1 MTEDAVR
8 IIPLGGLG
16 EIGKNMTAVEYRGKI
31 VVLDCGVE
39 FPSEDMLGIDLVLP
53 DIRWLIE
60 RQQDVLAF
68 VITHGHEDHQGA
80 LPFVLRRLNR
90 PVYGSR
96 FTLALI
102 QSKLEEHGLLKSVEL
117 NEVSDRS
124 RLRLGPF
131 DLSFIATSH
140 SIPDSLSI
148 VLGTDLGA
156 VVLTGDYR
164 FDHTPIDGR
173 VTDVDAFSR
182 LGEQG
187 VLALL
192 GDSTNA
198 EAPGSTASEATVS
211 QAFHQIF
218 AEAEGRVIVAS
229 FASHI
234 HRIQQAITI
243 AHMHGRKFALS
254 GRSMVKN
261 ANIARNLGYLK
272 VPEGAM
278 IKLTQIDEYRPEEI
292 LILSTGSQGE
302 PLSAL
307 TRMAFNDHPQVELHE
322 GDTVVISAKA
332 IPGNERSVTATIDRL
347 LKVGAAVIYGERS
360 GIHVSGHAAQ
370 EDLKMMLNLTR
381 PRFLVPVHGE
391 YRMQHLHAELARQ
404 SGIPD
409 EDIFILENGDVLEL
423 EADNG
428 EIVDKV
434 PTGMVFVDGSELGDP
449 EGVVLRDRQQLAA
462 DGILIAVVTVD
473 AQSGDTVAP
482 AELVARGFL
491 HDDERLKGVLDE
503 CGVALDELMEELG
516 EEHVT
521 GRKLIRE
528 DISLRLSELVFR
540 RTKSRPLIMPVVVE
554 V

>member
-1 MTEDAVR
+1 MNQDAVR

-16 EIGKNMTAVEYRGKI
+16 EIGKNMTAIEYRGKI

-39 FPSEDMLGIDLVLP
+39 FPREEMLGIDLVIP
-53 DIRWLIE
+53 DIRWLVE
-60 RQQDVLAF
+60 RRDDILAF
-68 VITHGHEDHQGA
+68 LITHGHEDHQGA
-80 LPFVLRRLNR
+80 LPFVLRQLNK

-102 QSKLEEHGLLKSVEL
+102 KSKLDEHGLLKVVEL
-117 NEVSDRS
+117 NEVSEKS
-124 RLRLGPF
+124 RFRLGPF
-131 DLSFIATSH
+131 DVSFVATSH
-140 SIPDSLSI
+140 SVPDSLAI
-148 VLGTDLGA
+148 VLGTHLGA

-173 VTDVDAFSR
+173 ITDVNAFAQ
-182 LGEQG
+182 LGQEG

-192 GDSTNA
+192 GDSTNV
-198 EAPGSTASEATVS
+198 EAPGSTASESTVG

-234 HRIQQAITI
+234 HRVQQAITI
-243 AHMHGRKFALS
+243 AHLHGRKFALS
-254 GRSMVKN
+254 GRSMIKN
-261 ANIARNLGYLK
+261 ANIARNLGYLD
-272 VPEGAM
+272 VPDGAM
-278 IKLTQIDEYRPEEI
+278 IKLTQIDDYRPEEV

-347 LKVGAAVIYGERS
+347 LKVGATVIYGERS
-360 GIHVSGHAAQ
+360 GIHVSGHAARD
-370 EDLKMMLNLTR
+370 DLRMMLNLVH
-381 PRFLVPVHGE
+381 PQYFVPVHGE
-391 YRMQHLHAELARQ
+391 YRMQHFHAELARQ

-423 EADNG
+423 MADNG

-434 PTGMVFVDGSELGDP
+434 PTGMVFVDGYEIGDA
-449 EGVVLRDRQQLAA
+449 EGLVLRDRQQLAG

-473 AQSGDTVAP
+473 AQTGASVAP
-482 AELVARGFL
+482 PELVARGFL
-491 HDDERLKGVLDE
+491 HDDARLQDVLDE
-503 CGVALDELMEELG
+503 CAEALDSLLGELG
-516 EEHVT
+516 AEHVT
-521 GRKLIRE
+521 GPHLIRE
-528 DISLRLSELVFR
+528 DVTQRLSELVFR

>member
-53 DIRWLIE
+53 DIRWLMQ
-60 RQQDVLAF
+60 RQRDVLAF

-102 QSKLEEHGLLKSVEL
+102 KSKLEEHGLLKSVEL
-117 NEVSDRS
+117 NEVSDTS
-124 RLRLGPF
+124 KLRLGPF

-173 VTDVDAFSR
+173 VTDVDAFAR

-198 EAPGSTASEATVS
+198 EAPGTTASESTVS
-211 QAFHQIF
+211 HAFHQIF

-243 AHMHGRKFALS
+243 AHLHGRKFALS

-272 VPEGAM
+272 VPEDAM

-347 LKVGAAVIYGERS
+347 LKVGATVIYGERS

-381 PRFLVPVHGE
+381 PRFLLPVHGE
-391 YRMQHLHAELARQ
+391 YRMQYRHAELARQ
-404 SGIPD
+404 SGMSD

-434 PTGMVFVDGSELGDP
+434 ATGMVFVDGSEIGDP
-449 EGVVLRDRQQLAA
+449 EGLVLRDRQQLAG

-473 AQSGDTVAP
+473 AQTGDSVAAP
-482 AELVARGFL
+482 ELVARGFL
-491 HDDERLKGVLDE
+491 HDDERLKGILDE
-503 CGVALDELMEELG
+503 CSDALDALMDELG
-516 EEHVT
+516 AEHVT
-521 GRKLIRE
+521 GQHLIRE
-528 DISLRLSELVFR
+528 DIIQRLSELVFR
-540 RTKSRPLIMPVVVE
+540 RTKSRPLIMPIVVE

>member
-16 EIGKNMTAVEYRGKI
+16 EVGKNMTAIEYHGKI

-39 FPSEDMLGIDLVLP
+39 FPSDEMLGIDLVLP
-53 DIRWLIE
+53 DIRWLVE
-60 RQQDVLAF
+60 RRDDVLAF
-68 VITHGHEDHQGA
+68 IITHGHEDHQGA
-80 LPFVLRRLNR
+80 LPFVLKQINR

-102 QSKLEEHGLLKSVEL
+102 KSKLDEHGLLKSVDL
-117 NEVSDRS
+117 VEVNDRS
-124 RLRLGPF
+124 RLEIGPF
-131 DLSFIATSH
+131 AVSFVATSH
-140 SIPDSLSI
+140 SVPDSLSI

-173 VTDVDAFSR
+173 ITDVNAFAR
-182 LGEQG
+182 LGESG

-198 EAPGSTASEATVS
+198 EAPGSTASESTVG

-234 HRIQQAITI
+234 HRVQQAITI
-243 AHMHGRKFALS
+243 AHLHGRKFALS

-261 ANIARNLGYLK
+261 ANIARNLGYLD

-278 IKLTQIDEYRPEEI
+278 IKLTQIDDYRPEEI

-347 LKVGAAVIYGERS
+347 LKVGATVIYGERS

-370 EDLKMMLNLTR
+370 EDLKMMLNLVR
-381 PRFLVPVHGE
+381 PKYLLPVHGE

-404 SGIPD
+404 SGMAD

-423 EADNG
+423 DEDNG

-434 PTGMVFVDGSELGDP
+434 PTGMVFVDGFELGDA
-449 EGVVLRDRQQLAA
+449 EGLVLRDRQQLAA

-482 AELVARGFL
+482 PELVARGFL
-491 HDDERLKGVLDE
+491 HDDERLKGVLEE
-503 CGVALDELMEELG
+503 CGEALDGLMEELG
-516 EEHVT
+516 AEHVT
-521 GRKLIRE
+521 GQKLIRE
-528 DISLRLSELVFR
+528 DIIQRLSELVFR
-540 RTKSRPLIMPVVVE
+540 RTRSRPLIMPVVVE

>member
-102 QSKLEEHGLLKSVEL
+102 KSKLEEHGLLKSVEL
-117 NEVSDRS
+117 VEVTDTSQ
-124 RLRLGPF
+124 LQVGPF

-173 VTDVDAFSR
+173 VTDVDAFAR
-182 LGEQG
+182 LGEKG

-198 EAPGSTASEATVS
+198 EAPGTTASESTVS
-211 QAFHQIF
+211 HAFHQIF

-243 AHMHGRKFALS
+243 AHLHGRKFALS

-278 IKLTQIDEYRPEEI
+278 IKLTQIDDYRPEEI

-332 IPGNERSVTATIDRL
+332 IPGNERSVTGTIDRL
-347 LKVGAAVIYGERS
+347 LKVGATVIYGERS

-370 EDLKMMLNLTR
+370 DDLKMMLNLTR

-391 YRMQHLHAELARQ
+391 YRMQHMHAELARQ
-404 SGIPD
+404 SGISD

-423 EADNG
+423 EADNA
-428 EIVDKV
+428 EIVGKV
-434 PTGMVFVDGSELGDP
+434 ATGMVFVDGSEIGDP
-449 EGVVLRDRQQLAA
+449 EGLVLRDRQQLAG

-473 AQSGDTVAP
+473 AQTGASVAAP
-482 AELVARGFL
+482 ELVARGFL
-491 HDDERLKGVLDE
+491 HDDERLKGILDE
-503 CGVALDELMEELG
+503 CGVALDTLMGELG
-516 EEHVT
+516 AERVT
-521 GRKLIRE
+521 GRHLIRE
-528 DISLRLSELVFR
+528 DITQRLSELVFR

>member
-1 MTEDAVR
+1 MKDSLR

-16 EIGKNMTAVEYRGKI
+16 EIGKNMTAIEYHGKI

-39 FPSEDMLGIDLVLP
+39 FPRDEMLGIDLIIP
-53 DIRWLIE
+53 DIRWLLG
-60 RQQDVLAF
+60 RSDDVLAF

-80 LPFVLRRLNR
+80 LPFVLKQMNK

-102 QSKLEEHGLLKSVEL
+102 KSKLDEHGLLKVVEL
-117 NEVSDRS
+117 NEVSDTS
-124 RLRLGPF
+124 KLRLGPF
-131 DLSFIATSH
+131 DVSFIATSH
-140 SIPDSLSI
+140 SVPDSLSI
-148 VLGTDLGA
+148 VLGTELGA

-173 VTDVDAFSR
+173 ITDVNAFAQI
-182 LGEQG
+182 GQKG

-192 GDSTNA
+192 GDSTNV
-198 EAPGSTASEATVS
+198 ESPGSTASESTVG

-234 HRIQQAITI
+234 HRVQQAISI
-243 AHMHGRKFALS
+243 AHLHGRKFALS

-261 ANIARNLGYLK
+261 TNIARNLGYLD
-272 VPEGAM
+272 VPDGAM
-278 IKLTQIDEYRPEEI
+278 IKLTEIDDYRPEEI

-307 TRMAFNDHPQVELHE
+307 TRMAFNDHPQVALHE

-347 LKVGAAVIYGERS
+347 LKVGATVIYGEGS

-370 EDLKMMLNLTR
+370 EDLRMMLNLVR
-381 PRFLVPVHGE
+381 PQYFLPVHGE
-391 YRMQHLHAELARQ
+391 YRHQHFHAELARQ
-404 SGIPD
+404 SGIRD

-423 EADNG
+423 DAENG

-434 PTGMVFVDGSELGDP
+434 PTGMVFVDGYELGDA
-449 EGVVLRDRQQLAA
+449 EGLVLRDRQQLAG

-473 AQSGDTVAP
+473 SQSGDSVAP
-482 AELVARGFL
+482 PELVARGFL
-491 HDDERLKGVLDE
+491 HNDDRLQEVLDE
-503 CGVALDELMEELG
+503 CATALDDLMEELG
-516 EEHVT
+516 AVHVT
-521 GRKLIRE
+521 GQRLIRD
-528 DISLRLSELVFR
+528 DIKEKLAGLVYSRTR
-540 RTKSRPLIMPVVVE
+540 RRPLIMPVVVE

>member
-1 MTEDAVR
+1 MLV
-8 IIPLGGLG
+8 
-16 EIGKNMTAVEYRGKI
+16 
-31 VVLDCGVE
+31 CGVE
-39 FPSEDMLGIDLVLP
+39 FPSEDMLGIDLVIP
-53 DIRWLIE
+53 DIGWLLQ
-60 RQQDVLAF
+60 RKDDVLAF

-80 LPFVLRRLNR
+80 LPFVLKRLDR

-102 QSKLEEHGLLKSVEL
+102 RSKLEEHGLLKTVEL

-131 DLSFIATSH
+131 DVSFVATSH

-173 VTDVDAFSR
+173 VTDVDAFAR
-182 LGEQG
+182 LGERG

-198 EAPGSTASEATVS
+198 EAPGSTASESTVG

-234 HRIQQAITI
+234 HRVQQAIKI
-243 AHMHGRKFALS
+243 AHLHGRKFAVS
-254 GRSMVKN
+254 GRSMQKN
-261 ANIARNLGYLK
+261 VNIARNLGYLN
-272 VPEGAM
+272 VPEGSM
-278 IKLTQIDEYRPEEI
+278 VKLTEIDQHRPEEL

-307 TRMAFNDHPQVELHE
+307 SRMAWDDHPQVELNE
-322 GDTVVISAKA
+322 GDTVVISAKP
-332 IPGNERSVTATIDRL
+332 IPGNEVSVMETINRL
-347 LKVGAAVIYGERS
+347 LKAGANVIYGETS
-360 GIHVSGHAAQ
+360 GVHVSGHASQ
-370 EDLKMMLNLTR
+370 EDMRMMLNLLH
-381 PRFLVPVHGE
+381 PQYFVPVHGE
-391 YRMQHLHAELARQ
+391 YRMQHLHAGLARE
-404 SGIPD
+404 SGIGD
-409 EDIFILENGDVLEL
+409 ESIFILENGDVLEL
-423 EADNG
+423 GPDDG
-428 EIVDKV
+428 DIVDKV
-434 PTGMVFVDGSELGDP
+434 HSGMVFVDGFELGD
-449 EGVVLRDRQQLAA
+449 EAGLVLRDRQQLAE

-473 AQSGDTVAP
+473 QQSGQSVAP

-491 HDDERLKGVLDE
+491 HDDEREQELLDKA
-503 CGVALDELMEELG
+503 GAALDGLLG
-516 EEHVT
+516 KLGRDHKT
-521 GRKLIRE
+521 GHRLIKE
-528 DISLRLSELVFR
+528 DIKEMLAELVYR
-540 RTKSRPLIMPVVVE
+540 ETRQRPMIMPVVVE

>member
-1 MTEDAVR
+1 MSDSLR

-39 FPSEDMLGIDLVLP
+39 FPSDEMLGIDLVLP
-53 DIRWLIE
+53 DIRWLME
-60 RQQDVLAF
+60 RQADVLAF

-80 LPFVLRRLNR
+80 LPFVLKRLNR
-90 PVYGSR
+90 PVYASR

-102 QSKLEEHGLLKSVEL
+102 KSKLEEHGLLKSVDL
-117 NEVSDRS
+117 VEVSDQS
-124 RLRLGPF
+124 RLKLGPF

-148 VLGTDLGA
+148 VLGTALGA

-173 VTDVDAFSR
+173 ITDVDAFAR
-182 LGEQG
+182 LGEKG

-198 EAPGSTASEATVS
+198 EAPGSTASESTVS

-234 HRIQQAITI
+234 HRVQQAISI
-243 AHMHGRKFALS
+243 AHLHGRKFALS

-261 ANIARNLGYLK
+261 ANIARNLGYLD
-272 VPEGAM
+272 VPAGAM
-278 IKLTQIDEYRPEEI
+278 IKLTQIDDYRPEEI

-347 LKVGAAVIYGERS
+347 LKVGATVIYGAGS

-404 SGIPD
+404 SGMAD

-423 EADNG
+423 DAENG
-428 EIVDKV
+428 EVVGKV
-434 PTGMVFVDGSELGDP
+434 PTGMVFVDGSEIGDS
-449 EGVVLRDRQQLAA
+449 EGLVLRDRQQLAG

-473 AQSGDTVAP
+473 SQSGVSVAP
-482 AELVARGFL
+482 PELVARGFL
-491 HDDERLKGVLDE
+491 HDDERLTEVLDE
-503 CGVALDELMEELG
+503 CASALAALLDELG
-516 EEHVT
+516 AEHVT
-521 GRKLIRE
+521 GQRLIKE
-528 DISLRLSELVFR
+528 DIHDRLADLVFKL
-540 RTKSRPLIMPVVVE
+540 TKSRPMIMPVVVGI
-554 V
+554 

>member
-1 MTEDAVR
+1 MSDAVR

-16 EIGKNMTAVEYRGKI
+16 EIGKNMTAIEYRGKI

-39 FPSEDMLGIDLVLP
+39 FPSEEMLGIDLVIP
-53 DIRWLIE
+53 DIRWLVE
-60 RQQDVLAF
+60 RQDDILAF
-68 VITHGHEDHQGA
+68 LITHGHEDHQGA
-80 LPFVLRRLNR
+80 LPFVLRQINR

-102 QSKLEEHGLLKSVEL
+102 KSKLDEHGLLRSVEL
-117 NEVSDRS
+117 NEVSDES

-131 DLSFIATSH
+131 DVSFIATSH
-140 SIPDSLSI
+140 SIPDSLSL

-173 VTDVDAFSR
+173 VTDVDAFAR
-182 LGEQG
+182 LGEKG

-192 GDSTNA
+192 GDSTNV
-198 EAPGSTASEATVS
+198 EAPGSTASESTVG

-234 HRIQQAITI
+234 HRVQQAITI
-243 AHMHGRKFALS
+243 GHLHGRKFALS

-261 ANIARNLGYLK
+261 ANIARNLGYLD
-272 VPEGAM
+272 VPDGAM
-278 IKLTQIDEYRPEEI
+278 IKLTQIDDYRPEEV

-347 LKVGAAVIYGERS
+347 LKSGVTVIAGEGS
-360 GIHVSGHAAQ
+360 GIHVSGHAAR
-370 EDLKMMLNLTR
+370 EDLRMMLNLVR
-381 PRFLVPVHGE
+381 PQFFIPVHGE
-391 YRMQHLHAELARQ
+391 YRMQYYHAELARQ
-404 SGIPD
+404 AGVAE

-423 EADNG
+423 TADNG
-428 EIVDKV
+428 EIVGKV
-434 PTGMVFVDGSELGDP
+434 PTGMVFVDGTEIGDSEGL
-449 EGVVLRDRQQLAA
+449 VLRDRQQLAA

-473 AQSGDTVAP
+473 AQTGHSVAAP
-482 AELVARGFL
+482 ELVARGFL
-491 HDDERLKGVLDE
+491 HDDERLKDVLDE
-503 CGVALDELMEELG
+503 CTAALGELMEELG
-516 EEHVT
+516 AERVT
-521 GRKLIRE
+521 GRHLIRE
-528 DISLRLSELVFR
+528 DITQLLSELVYR
-540 RTKSRPLIMPVVVE
+540 RTRSRPLVMPVVVE

>member
-1 MTEDAVR
+1 MSEDAVR

-39 FPSEDMLGIDLVLP
+39 FPRDEMLGIDLIIP
-53 DIRWLIE
+53 DIRWLLE
-60 RQQDVLAF
+60 RRDDVLAF

-80 LPFVLRRLNR
+80 LPFVLKQLNR

-102 QSKLEEHGLLKSVEL
+102 KSKLDEHGLLKTVEL
-117 NEVSDRS
+117 NEVDDTS
-124 RLRLGPF
+124 RLRLGSF
-131 DLSFIATSH
+131 DVSFVATSH
-140 SIPDSLSI
+140 SVPDSLSI
-148 VLGTDLGA
+148 VLGTEHGA
-156 VVLTGDYR
+156 VILTGDYR

-173 VTDVDAFSR
+173 ITDVNAFAQ
-182 LGEQG
+182 LGDSG

-198 EAPGSTASEATVS
+198 ETPGSTASESTVGH
-211 QAFHQIF
+211 AFHQIF

-243 AHMHGRKFALS
+243 AHLHGRKFALS

-261 ANIARNLGYLK
+261 ANIARNLGYLD
-272 VPEGAM
+272 VPDGAM
-278 IKLTQIDEYRPEEI
+278 IKLTQIDDYRPEEV

-347 LKVGAAVIYGERS
+347 LKVGATVIYGEQS
-360 GIHVSGHAAQ
+360 GIHVSGHAAR
-370 EDLKMMLNLTR
+370 EDLKMMLNLVR

-391 YRMQHLHAELARQ
+391 YRMQYLHAGIARET
-404 SGIPD
+404 GLGD

-423 EADNG
+423 TADNA

-434 PTGMVFVDGSELGDP
+434 PTGMVFVDGYELGDA
-449 EGVVLRDRQQLAA
+449 GGIVLRDRQQLAG
-462 DGILIAVVTVD
+462 DGILIAVVTID
-473 AQSGDTVAP
+473 SQNGDSVAP

-491 HDDERLKGVLDE
+491 HDDERLQEILDE
-503 CGVALDELMEELG
+503 CAEELDDLLDELG
-516 EEHVT
+516 ADHIT
-521 GRKLIRE
+521 GQRLIRD
-528 DISLRLSELVFR
+528 DIKDRLAELVYK
-540 RTKSRPLIMPVVVE
+540 RTKRRPLIMPVVVE

>member
-1 MTEDAVR
+1 MSEDAVR

-16 EIGKNMTAVEYRGKI
+16 EIGKNMTAIEYRGKI

-53 DIRWLIE
+53 DIRWLVE
-60 RQQDVLAF
+60 RQADVLAF

-102 QSKLEEHGLLKSVEL
+102 KSKLEEHGLLKSVEL
-117 NEVSDRS
+117 VEVTDQS
-124 RLRLGPF
+124 RLQVGPF

-173 VTDVDAFSR
+173 VTDVDAFAR
-182 LGEQG
+182 LGEKG
-187 VLALL
+187 ILALL

-198 EAPGSTASEATVS
+198 EAPGSTASESTVS
-211 QAFHQIF
+211 NAFHRIF

-278 IKLTQIDEYRPEEI
+278 IKLTQIDEYRPEEV

-347 LKVGAAVIYGERS
+347 LKVGATVIYGERS

-391 YRMQHLHAELARQ
+391 YRMQHQHAELARQ
-404 SGIPD
+404 SGMSD
-409 EDIFILENGDVLEL
+409 EDIFILENGAVLEL

-428 EIVDKV
+428 EVVDKV
-434 PTGMVFVDGSELGDP
+434 ATGMVFVDGSEIGDP
-449 EGVVLRDRQQLAA
+449 EGLVLRDRQQLAG
-462 DGILIAVVTVD
+462 DGILIAVLTID
-473 AQSGDTVAP
+473 AQSGASVAP
-482 AELVARGFL
+482 PELVARGFL
-491 HDDERLKGVLDE
+491 HDDVRLQEVLDE
-503 CGVALDELMEELG
+503 CAAALDELMEELG
-516 EEHVT
+516 AEHVT
-521 GRKLIRE
+521 DQHLIRE
-528 DISLRLSELVFR
+528 DVSQRLAELVFR
-540 RTKSRPLIMPVVVE
+540 RTKSRPLVMPVVVE

>member
-1 MTEDAVR
+1 MNEDAVR

-16 EIGKNMTAVEYRGKI
+16 EIGKNMTAIEYRGKI

-53 DIRWLIE
+53 DIRWLME

-102 QSKLEEHGLLKSVEL
+102 KSKLEEHGLLKSVEL
-117 NEVSDRS
+117 VEVTDQS
-124 RLRLGPF
+124 RLQVGPF
-131 DLSFIATSH
+131 ELSFIATSH

-173 VTDVDAFSR
+173 VTDVDAFAR
-182 LGEQG
+182 LGEKG
-187 VLALL
+187 ILALL

-198 EAPGSTASEATVS
+198 EAPGSTASESTVS
-211 QAFHQIF
+211 NAFHQIF

-347 LKVGAAVIYGERS
+347 LKVGATVIYGERS

-391 YRMQHLHAELARQ
+391 YRMQHQHAELARQ
-404 SGIPD
+404 SGMSD

-428 EIVDKV
+428 EVVDKV
-434 PTGMVFVDGSELGDP
+434 ATGMVFVDGSEIGDP
-449 EGVVLRDRQQLAA
+449 EGLVLRDRQQLSG
-462 DGILIAVVTVD
+462 DGILIAVLTID
-473 AQSGDTVAP
+473 AQSGASVAP
-482 AELVARGFL
+482 PELVARGFL
-491 HDDERLKGVLDE
+491 HDDVRLQEVLDE
-503 CGVALDELMEELG
+503 CSKALDELLDELG
-516 EEHVT
+516 AEHVT
-521 GRKLIRE
+521 DKHLIRE
-528 DISLRLSELVFR
+528 DVSQRLAELVFR

>member
-1 MTEDAVR
+1 MNEDAVR

-39 FPSEDMLGIDLVLP
+39 FPREEMLGIDLVIP

-60 RQQDVLAF
+60 RRDDILAF
-68 VITHGHEDHQGA
+68 LITHGHEDHQGA
-80 LPFVLRRLNR
+80 LPFVLKELNR
-90 PVYGSR
+90 PVYASR
-96 FTLALI
+96 FTMALI
-102 QSKLEEHGLLKSVEL
+102 KSKLDEHGLLKVVEL

-124 RLRLGPF
+124 RFQLGPF
-131 DLSFIATSH
+131 AVSFVATSH
-140 SIPDSLSI
+140 SVPDSLSI

-173 VTDVDAFSR
+173 ITDVNAFAQ
-182 LGEQG
+182 LGQQG

-192 GDSTNA
+192 GDSTNI
-198 EAPGSTASEATVS
+198 EASGSTASESTVG

-243 AHMHGRKFALS
+243 AHLHGRKFALS
-254 GRSMVKN
+254 GRSMIKN
-261 ANIARNLGYLK
+261 VNIARNLGYLD
-272 VPEGAM
+272 VPEGSM

-332 IPGNERSVTATIDRL
+332 IPGNERSVSDTIDRL
-347 LKVGAAVIYGERS
+347 FKVGATVIYGEGS
-360 GIHVSGHAAQ
+360 GIHVSGHASR
-370 EDLKMMLNLTR
+370 EDLRMMLNLVR
-381 PRFLVPVHGE
+381 PQYFIPVHGE
-391 YRMQHLHAELARQ
+391 YRMQHFHAELARQ
-404 SGIPD
+404 SGMAE

-423 EADNG
+423 DAENG

-434 PTGMVFVDGSELGDP
+434 PTGMVFVDGFEIGDA
-449 EGVVLRDRQQLAA
+449 EGIVLRDRQQLAD

-473 AQSGDTVAP
+473 AQTGDSVAAP
-482 AELVARGFL
+482 ELVARGFL
-491 HDDERLKGVLDE
+491 HDDERLKGVLEE
-503 CGVALDELMEELG
+503 CGEALDELMSELG
-516 EEHVT
+516 AEHVT
-521 GRKLIRE
+521 GRSLIRD
-528 DISLRLSELVFR
+528 DIVQRLSELVFR
-540 RTKSRPLIMPVVVE
+540 RTRSRPLIMPVVVE

>member
-1 MTEDAVR
+1 MKDSLR

-39 FPSEDMLGIDLVLP
+39 FPRDEMLGIDLIIP
-53 DIRWLIE
+53 DIRWLLE
-60 RQQDVLAF
+60 RRDDVLAF
-68 VITHGHEDHQGA
+68 LITHGHEDHQGA
-80 LPFVLRRLNR
+80 LPFVLKQLNK

-102 QSKLEEHGLLKSVEL
+102 KSKLDEHGLLKVVEL
-117 NEVSDRS
+117 NEVSDTS
-124 RLRLGPF
+124 AFRLGPF
-131 DLSFIATSH
+131 DVSFIATSH
-140 SIPDSLSI
+140 SVPDSLSI
-148 VLGTDLGA
+148 VLGTELGA
-156 VVLTGDYR
+156 LVLTGDYR

-173 VTDVDAFSR
+173 ITDVNAFAQ
-182 LGEQG
+182 LGQKG

-192 GDSTNA
+192 GDSTNV
-198 EAPGSTASEATVS
+198 ETPGSTASEATVG

-218 AEAEGRVIVAS
+218 AEAEGRVIVTS

-234 HRIQQAITI
+234 HRVQQAITI
-243 AHMHGRKFALS
+243 AHLHGRKFALS

-261 ANIARNLGYLK
+261 ANIARNLGYLD
-272 VPEGAM
+272 VPDGAM
-278 IKLTQIDEYRPEEI
+278 IKLTEIDDYRPEEI
-292 LILSTGSQGE
+292 LIISTGSQGE

-307 TRMAFNDHPQVELHE
+307 TRMAFNDHPQVALHE

-347 LKVGAAVIYGERS
+347 LKVGATVIYGEDS

-370 EDLKMMLNLTR
+370 EDLRMMLNLVR
-381 PRFLVPVHGE
+381 PQYFLPVHGE
-391 YRMQHLHAELARQ
+391 YRMQHFHAELARQ
-404 SGIPD
+404 SGIRE

-423 EADNG
+423 DAENG

-434 PTGMVFVDGSELGDP
+434 PTGMVFVDGFELGDA
-449 EGVVLRDRQQLAA
+449 EGLVLRDRQQLAG

-473 AQSGDTVAP
+473 SQSGDSVAP
-482 AELVARGFL
+482 PELVARGFL
-491 HDDERLKGVLDE
+491 HDDERLQEVLDE
-503 CGVALDELMEELG
+503 CATALDALMDELG
-516 EEHVT
+516 AVHVT
-521 GRKLIRE
+521 GQRLIRD
-528 DISLRLSELVFR
+528 DIKEKLAGLVYSRTR
-540 RTKSRPLIMPVVVE
+540 RRPLIMPVVVE

>member
-1 MTEDAVR
+1 MSDSVK

-53 DIRWLIE
+53 DIRWLLE
-60 RQQDVLAF
+60 RQEDVLAF

-80 LPFVLRRLNR
+80 LPFVLKRLNR
-90 PVYGSR
+90 PVYASR

-102 QSKLEEHGLLKSVEL
+102 RSKLEEHGLLKSVEL
-117 NEVSDRS
+117 IEVDDDS
-124 RLRLGPF
+124 RLPLGPF
-131 DLSFIATSH
+131 DLSFVATSH

-148 VLGTDLGA
+148 VLGTELGA

-173 VTDVDAFSR
+173 MTDVNAFAQ

-198 EAPGSTASEATVS
+198 ESPGSTASESTVS

-234 HRIQQAITI
+234 HRVQQAITI
-243 AHMHGRKFALS
+243 AHLHGRKFALS

-272 VPEGAM
+272 VPDGAM
-278 IKLTQIDEYRPEEI
+278 IKLTQIDDYRPEEI

-347 LKVGAAVIYGERS
+347 LKVGATVIYGEGS

-391 YRMQHLHAELARQ
+391 YRMQHIHAELARQ
-404 SGIPD
+404 SGVAE

-423 EADNG
+423 DAENG

-449 EGVVLRDRQQLAA
+449 DGVVLRDRQQLAG
-462 DGILIAVVTVD
+462 DGILIAVVTID
-473 AQSGDTVAP
+473 AQNGETVAP

-491 HDDERLKGVLDE
+491 HNDDRLNQVLDE
-503 CGVALDELMEELG
+503 CSTALDDLMQELG
-516 EEHVT
+516 EVHVT
-521 GRKLIRE
+521 GQRLIKE
-528 DISLRLSELVFR
+528 DIKDKLAELLYSRTR
-540 RTKSRPLIMPVVVE
+540 RRPLIMPIVIE

>member
-53 DIRWLIE
+53 DIRWLME

-102 QSKLEEHGLLKSVEL
+102 KSKLEEHGLLKSVEL
-117 NEVSDRS
+117 IEVSDKS
-124 RLRLGPF
+124 HLEVGPF
-131 DLSFIATSH
+131 DLSFVATSH

-173 VTDVDAFSR
+173 VTDVDAFAR
-182 LGEQG
+182 LGEKG

-198 EAPGSTASEATVS
+198 EAPGTTASESTVS
-211 QAFHQIF
+211 HAFHQIF

-243 AHMHGRKFALS
+243 AHLHGRKFALS

-278 IKLTQIDEYRPEEI
+278 IKLTQIDDYRPEEV

-347 LKVGAAVIYGERS
+347 LKVGATVIYGERS

-391 YRMQHLHAELARQ
+391 YRMQHMHAELARQ

-434 PTGMVFVDGSELGDP
+434 ATGMVFVDGSEIGDP
-449 EGVVLRDRQQLAA
+449 EGLVLRDRQQLAA

-473 AQSGDTVAP
+473 SQTGHSVAAP
-482 AELVARGFL
+482 ELVARGFL

-503 CGVALDELMEELG
+503 CGVALDALMAELG
-516 EEHVT
+516 AERVT
-521 GRKLIRE
+521 GQHLIRE
-528 DISLRLSELVFR
+528 DITQRLSELVFR

>member
-16 EIGKNMTAVEYRGKI
+16 EVGKNMTAIEYRGKI

-39 FPSEDMLGIDLVLP
+39 FPSDEMLGIDLVLP
-53 DIRWLIE
+53 DIRWLVE
-60 RQQDVLAF
+60 RRDDVLAF
-68 VITHGHEDHQGA
+68 LITHGHEDHLGA
-80 LPFVLRRLNR
+80 LPFVLKQINR

-102 QSKLEEHGLLKSVEL
+102 KSKLDEHGLLKSVDL
-117 NEVSDRS
+117 VEVNDRS
-124 RLRLGPF
+124 RLDIGPF
-131 DLSFIATSH
+131 AVSFVATSH
-140 SIPDSLSI
+140 SVPDSLSI

-173 VTDVDAFSR
+173 ITDVNAFAR
-182 LGEQG
+182 LGDSG

-198 EAPGSTASEATVS
+198 EAPGSTASESTVG

-234 HRIQQAITI
+234 HRVQQAITI
-243 AHMHGRKFALS
+243 AHLHGRKFALS

-261 ANIARNLGYLK
+261 ANIARNLGYLD

-278 IKLTQIDEYRPEEI
+278 IKLTQIDDYRPEEI

-347 LKVGAAVIYGERS
+347 LKVGATVIYGEGS

-370 EDLKMMLNLTR
+370 EDLKMMLNLVR
-381 PRFLVPVHGE
+381 PKYLLPVHGE

-404 SGIPD
+404 SGMAD

-423 EADNG
+423 DEDNG

-434 PTGMVFVDGSELGDP
+434 PTGMVFVDGFELGDA
-449 EGVVLRDRQQLAA
+449 EGLVLRDRQQLAA

-482 AELVARGFL
+482 PELVARGFL
-491 HDDERLKGVLDE
+491 HDDERLKGVLEE
-503 CGVALDELMEELG
+503 CGEALDVLMEELG
-516 EEHVT
+516 AEHVT
-521 GRKLIRE
+521 GQKLIRE
-528 DISLRLSELVFR
+528 DIIQRISELVFR
-540 RTKSRPLIMPVVVE
+540 RTRSRPLIMPVVVE

>member
-60 RQQDVLAF
+60 REQDVLAF

-102 QSKLEEHGLLKSVEL
+102 KSKLEEHGLLKSVEL
-117 NEVSDRS
+117 NEVSDTS
-124 RLRLGPF
+124 KLRLGPF
-131 DLSFIATSH
+131 DLSFVATSH

-173 VTDVDAFSR
+173 VTDVDAFAQ

-234 HRIQQAITI
+234 HRVQQAITI

-254 GRSMVKN
+254 GRSMIKN

-347 LKVGAAVIYGERS
+347 LKVGAEVIYGERS

-391 YRMQHLHAELARQ
+391 YRMQHRHAELARQ
-404 SGIPD
+404 SGMSD
-409 EDIFILENGDVLEL
+409 
-423 EADNG
+423 
-428 EIVDKV
+428 
-434 PTGMVFVDGSELGDP
+434 
-449 EGVVLRDRQQLAA
+449 
-462 DGILIAVVTVD
+462 
-473 AQSGDTVAP
+473 
-482 AELVARGFL
+482 
-491 HDDERLKGVLDE
+491 
-503 CGVALDELMEELG
+503 
-516 EEHVT
+516 
-521 GRKLIRE
+521 
-528 DISLRLSELVFR
+528 
-540 RTKSRPLIMPVVVE
+540 
-554 V
+554 

>member
-1 MTEDAVR
+1 MSEDAVR

-16 EIGKNMTAVEYRGKI
+16 EIGKNMTAIEYRGKI

-53 DIRWLIE
+53 DIRWLVE
-60 RQQDVLAF
+60 RQEDVLAF

-102 QSKLEEHGLLKSVEL
+102 KSKLEEHGLLKSVEL
-117 NEVSDRS
+117 VEVSDQS
-124 RLRLGPF
+124 RLQVGPF

-173 VTDVDAFSR
+173 VTDVDAFAR
-182 LGEQG
+182 LGEKG

-198 EAPGSTASEATVS
+198 EAPGSTASESTVS
-211 QAFHQIF
+211 NAFHRIF

-278 IKLTQIDEYRPEEI
+278 IKLTQIDEYRPEEV

-347 LKVGAAVIYGERS
+347 LKVGATVIYGERS

-391 YRMQHLHAELARQ
+391 YRMQHMHAELARQ
-404 SGIPD
+404 SGMSD

-428 EIVDKV
+428 EVVDKV
-434 PTGMVFVDGSELGDP
+434 ATGMVFVDGSEIGDP
-449 EGVVLRDRQQLAA
+449 EGLVLRDRQQLAG
-462 DGILIAVVTVD
+462 DGILIAVLTID
-473 AQSGDTVAP
+473 AQSGASVAP
-482 AELVARGFL
+482 PELVARGFL
-491 HDDERLKGVLDE
+491 HDDVRLQEVLDE
-503 CGVALDELMEELG
+503 CGEALDELMDELG
-516 EEHVT
+516 AEHVT
-521 GRKLIRE
+521 DQHLIRE
-528 DISLRLSELVFR
+528 DVSQRLAELVFR

>member
-1 MTEDAVR
+1 MSEDAVR

-16 EIGKNMTAVEYRGKI
+16 EIGKNMTAIEYRGKI

-53 DIRWLIE
+53 DIRWLVE

-102 QSKLEEHGLLKSVEL
+102 KSKLEEHGLLKSVEL
-117 NEVSDRS
+117 VEVSDQS
-124 RLRLGPF
+124 RLQVGPF

-173 VTDVDAFSR
+173 VTDVDAFAR
-182 LGEQG
+182 LGEKG

-198 EAPGSTASEATVS
+198 EAPGSTASESTVS
-211 QAFHQIF
+211 NAFHRIF

-278 IKLTQIDEYRPEEI
+278 IKLTQIDEYRPEEV

-347 LKVGAAVIYGERS
+347 LKVGATVVYGERS

-391 YRMQHLHAELARQ
+391 YRMQHMHAELARQ
-404 SGIPD
+404 SGMSD

-428 EIVDKV
+428 EVVDKV
-434 PTGMVFVDGSELGDP
+434 ATGMVFVDGAEIGDP
-449 EGVVLRDRQQLAA
+449 EGLVLRDRQQLAG
-462 DGILIAVVTVD
+462 DGILIAVLTID
-473 AQSGDTVAP
+473 AQSGASVAP
-482 AELVARGFL
+482 PELVARGFL
-491 HDDERLKGVLDE
+491 HDDVRLQEVLDE
-503 CGVALDELMEELG
+503 CSGALDELMDELG
-516 EEHVT
+516 AEHVT
-521 GRKLIRE
+521 DQHLIRE
-528 DISLRLSELVFR
+528 DVSQRLAELVFR